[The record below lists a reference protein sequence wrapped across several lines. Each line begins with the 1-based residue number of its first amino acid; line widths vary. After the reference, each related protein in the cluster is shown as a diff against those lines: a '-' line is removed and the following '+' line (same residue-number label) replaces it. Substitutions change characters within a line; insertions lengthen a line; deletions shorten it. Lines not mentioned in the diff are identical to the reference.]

1 MDKLKCILC
10 GSDKVIFFDDY
21 KFNVKTDEKFF
32 GRLKIYRCNYCDLG
46 FCNPMPKLDNLKN
59 YYENI
64 YRAEGRPH
72 EINSKNIDLDIYN
85 YKNLNYFQYL
95 TTFIDFS
102 KIEKIFDFG
111 SGTGDIGFLLKK
123 KFKHLKLFSS
133 EKDELCKKIL
143 NKRGFH
149 NYEEIENINEKF
161 DLIISTHSLEHMT
174 DFSIIKFFKKISNK
188 ECKIFVE
195 VPNCDFRYYRE
206 RPYDSP
212 HLIFFSKKNF
222 LTLKKVFNLDIVDLN
237 YSSYSIQKS
246 FNYMEVSKKRYQDW
260 PDQNIVLKKIKQII
274 KFLLPKIILDFREY
288 LIEKKID
295 KLDYFKLNK
304 KDSWCLRILFKIN

>member
-1 MDKLKCILC
+1 
-10 GSDKVIFFDDY
+10 
-21 KFNVKTDEKFF
+21 
-32 GRLKIYRCNYCDLG
+32 
-46 FCNPMPKLDNLKN
+46 
-59 YYENI
+59 
-64 YRAEGRPH
+64 
-72 EINSKNIDLDIYN
+72 
-85 YKNLNYFQYL
+85 
-95 TTFIDFS
+95 
-102 KIEKIFDFG
+102 
-111 SGTGDIGFLLKK
+111 
-123 KFKHLKLFSS
+123 
-133 EKDELCKKIL
+133 
-143 NKRGFH
+143 
-149 NYEEIENINEKF
+149 
-161 DLIISTHSLEHMT
+161 MT

-222 LTLKKVFNLDIVDLN
+222 LTLKEVFNLDIVDLN

-246 FNYMEVSKKRYQDW
+246 FNYMEDSKKRYQDW
-260 PDQNIVLKKIKQII
+260 PDQNIVSKKIKQII

-304 KDSWCLRILFKIN
+304 EDSWCLRILFKIN